1 MAVLMFVLDEAY
13 FSGVMN
19 GISYNAK
26 NKMAFC
32 CYFGFSIRPCIRQRY
47 MKFTRRGALRLVN
60 NLNECSLGIA

>member
-1 MAVLMFVLDEAY
+1 
-13 FSGVMN
+13 MN
-19 GISYNAK
+19 GVSYDAK